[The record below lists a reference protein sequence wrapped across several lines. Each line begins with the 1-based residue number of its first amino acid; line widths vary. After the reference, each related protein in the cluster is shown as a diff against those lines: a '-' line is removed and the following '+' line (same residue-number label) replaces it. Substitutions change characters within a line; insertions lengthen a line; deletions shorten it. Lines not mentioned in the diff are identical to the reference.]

1 MNASCCA
8 NQLDE
13 MLRLRGEVGMLRQRT
28 NELGRFRQENRRL
41 LAQAAA
47 QSESTNQVSA
57 EGQFML
63 RQTHAVDAVT
73 AVLTTIKNYATNHN
87 GQSEAERAGLKP
99 IV

>member
-1 MNASCCA
+1 
-8 NQLDE
+8 
-13 MLRLRGEVGMLRQRT
+13 
-28 NELGRFRQENRRL
+28 
-41 LAQAAA
+41 
-47 QSESTNQVSA
+47 
-57 EGQFML
+57 ML